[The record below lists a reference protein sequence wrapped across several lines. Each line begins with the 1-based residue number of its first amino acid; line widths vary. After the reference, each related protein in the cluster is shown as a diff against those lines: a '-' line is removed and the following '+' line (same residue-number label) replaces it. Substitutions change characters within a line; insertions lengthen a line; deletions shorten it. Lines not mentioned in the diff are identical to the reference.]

1 MNQTITLHRSVCDAT
16 PGMCAHDWQCQRT
29 CPGKPARYSAQGKH
43 ADTLRQ
49 RIQAQHGV
57 PPHHAADPQA
67 THQATHQASDEDTDR
82 ATAPVPSADEAF
94 AGIAAIV
101 TAVLSLAAIVILFA
115 AWQGIAPHLR

>member
-1 MNQTITLHRSVCDAT
+1 MKPTITLHASVCDAT

-49 RIQAQHGV
+49 RIQAQHGL
-57 PPHHAADPQA
+57 PPHHAADPQGNA
-67 THQATHQASDEDTDR
+67 PTTTQASDEDTDR

-101 TAVLSLAAIVILFA
+101 TAVLTIVTVGSVLA

>member
-1 MNQTITLHRSVCDAT
+1 MKQTITLHRSVCDAT

-101 TAVLSLAAIVILFA
+101 TAVLTIVTVGSVLA

>member
-1 MNQTITLHRSVCDAT
+1 MKPSITLHASVCDAT

-49 RIQAQHGV
+49 RIQAQHGL
-57 PPHHAADPQA
+57 PPHHAAGPQG
-67 THQATHQASDEDTDR
+67 TPQASDEDTDR

-101 TAVLSLAAIVILFA
+101 TAVLALAAIGSLFA

>member
-1 MNQTITLHRSVCDAT
+1 MKPTITLHKSVCDAT

-49 RIQAQHGV
+49 RIQAQHGL
-57 PPHHAADPQA
+57 PPHHAADPQGNA
-67 THQATHQASDEDTDR
+67 PTTTQASDEDTDR

-101 TAVLSLAAIVILFA
+101 TAVLTIVTVGSVLA

>member
-1 MNQTITLHRSVCDAT
+1 MKPTITLHKSICDAT

-49 RIQAQHGV
+49 RIQAQHGL

-67 THQATHQASDEDTDR
+67 TPQASDEDTDR

-101 TAVLSLAAIVILFA
+101 TAVLALAAIGSLFA

>member
-1 MNQTITLHRSVCDAT
+1 MKQTITLHRSVCDAT

-101 TAVLSLAAIVILFA
+101 TAVLALAAIGSLFA
-115 AWQGIAPHLR
+115 AWQCLAPHLR

>member
-1 MNQTITLHRSVCDAT
+1 MKPTITLHASVCDAT

-49 RIQAQHGV
+49 RIQAQHGL
-57 PPHHAADPQA
+57 PPHHAADPQGNA
-67 THQATHQASDEDTDR
+67 PTTTQASDEDTDR

-101 TAVLSLAAIVILFA
+101 TAVLSLAAIGSLFA
-115 AWQGIAPHLR
+115 AWQCIAPHLR

>member
-1 MNQTITLHRSVCDAT
+1 MRPTITLHASVCDAT

-29 CPGKPARYSAQGKH
+29 CPGKPARYSTQGKH

-49 RIQAQHGV
+49 RIQAQHGL
-57 PPHHAADPQA
+57 PPHHAADPQGNA
-67 THQATHQASDEDTDR
+67 PTTTQASDEDTDR

-101 TAVLSLAAIVILFA
+101 TAVLTIVTVGSVLA

>member
-1 MNQTITLHRSVCDAT
+1 MKQTITLHRSVCDAT

-49 RIQAQHGV
+49 RIQAQHGL

-67 THQATHQASDEDTDR
+67 NAPTTFQASDEDTDR

-101 TAVLSLAAIVILFA
+101 TAVLALAAIGSLFA
-115 AWQGIAPHLR
+115 AWQGIARHLR

>member
-1 MNQTITLHRSVCDAT
+1 MKQTITLHRSVCDAT

-67 THQATHQASDEDTDR
+67 THQASDEDTDR

-94 AGIAAIV
+94 AGIAAIGFQQRQ
-101 TAVLSLAAIVILFA
+101 LDSIWQRLGG
-115 AWQGIAPHLR
+115 AWQGIARHLR